1 MAKRMRMTDDD
12 ILDLFDSSG
21 DEMDVDQSDEDVDFD
36 PETTENESDTSS
48 LHELLSSG
56 DEDMDVSG
64 VGDADTSAGRIS
76 DDAESEWKVM
86 VTTLV
91 RMPMLQAMGL
101 FGDLI
106 YQQIVIY

>member
-1 MAKRMRMTDDD
+1 MAKRMRLTDDD
-12 ILDLFDSSG
+12 SLDLFDSSG

-36 PETTENESDTSS
+36 PETTENGSDTSS
-48 LHELLSSG
+48 LHELPSSG

-76 DDAESEWKVM
+76 DDAESDVK
-86 VTTLV
+86 TTLV
-91 RMPMLQAMGL
+91 RMPMLQTMGL